1 MASGGFNPDLA
12 SSNDNIYDM
21 NGNQT
26 NDYEWV
32 HPSSVNE
39 SNQSKNR
46 QQKQVQPPE
55 EAGAMQMK
63 DLVPIKRSME
73 VEKNDTA
80 RSISSQESSYRMT
93 TKLEPTQVYTGKTS
107 AVTLTSK

>member
-46 QQKQVQPPE
+46 Q
-55 EAGAMQMK
+55 
-63 DLVPIKRSME
+63 
-73 VEKNDTA
+73 
-80 RSISSQESSYRMT
+80 
-93 TKLEPTQVYTGKTS
+93 
-107 AVTLTSK
+107 